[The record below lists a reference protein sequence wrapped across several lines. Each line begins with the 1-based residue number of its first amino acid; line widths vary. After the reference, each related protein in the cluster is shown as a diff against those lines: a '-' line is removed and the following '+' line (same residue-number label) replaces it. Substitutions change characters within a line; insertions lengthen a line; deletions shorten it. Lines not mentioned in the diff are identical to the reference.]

1 MSLIEQVVFEQRPG
15 KSGIT
20 TPGKGTANE
29 EVIKEDCT
37 TVFKSIKESSVVETV
52 ERGGGTRL
60 EMQWEVSSFK
70 ALQALSALGFT
81 PHDLVGLRENTH

>member
-37 TVFKSIKESSVVETV
+37 TVFKSTKKSSVVETV
-52 ERGGGTRL
+52 ERGGWGGGQDWRCNGKL
-60 EMQWEVSSFK
+60 AHLK
-70 ALQALSALGFT
+70 
-81 PHDLVGLRENTH
+81 PYRH

>member
-15 KSGIT
+15 KSGIA
-20 TPGKGTANE
+20 TPGKGTTSE

-52 ERGGGTRL
+52 VRGGWWGGQGWRCNEKL
-60 EMQWEVSSFK
+60 AHLK
-70 ALQALSALGFT
+70 PYG
-81 PHDLVGLRENTH
+81 H